1 MIARKGIETHF
12 KHNLVEVRPDAREA
26 VFENL
31 DTGEQVVQHYDLLH
45 VTPPQG
51 PPEVVKS
58 SPLANEAGWV
68 NVDKHTLRHPDFPNV
83 FSLGDVSSLP
93 TSKTGAAIRKEAP
106 ALVHNLLTVRAGKDE
121 GGFKQYDGYA
131 SCPLT
136 TGYGKL
142 VLAEFDYD
150 LEPAPTFPFD
160 TTKERW
166 SMYQLKRYG
175 LPALYWRG
183 MLKGRG

>member
-1 MIARKGIETHF
+1 M
-12 KHNLVEVRPDAREA
+12 
-26 VFENL
+26 
-31 DTGEQVVQHYDLLH
+31 
-45 VTPPQG
+45 
-51 PPEVVKS
+51 
-58 SPLANEAGWV
+58 
-68 NVDKHTLRHPDFPNV
+68 
-83 FSLGDVSSLP
+83 
-93 TSKTGAAIRKEAP
+93 
-106 ALVHNLLTVRAGKDE
+106 LVHNLMATMRGEPAS
-121 GGFKQYDGYA
+121 GFKRYDGYA

-150 LEPAPTFPFD
+150 LKPAPSFPFD

-183 MLKGRG
+183 MLKGRA

>member
-1 MIARKGIETHF
+1 MRGQDASTF
-12 KHNLVEVRPDAREA
+12 KR
-26 VFENL
+26 
-31 DTGEQVVQHYDLLH
+31 
-45 VTPPQG
+45 
-51 PPEVVKS
+51 
-58 SPLANEAGWV
+58 
-68 NVDKHTLRHPDFPNV
+68 
-83 FSLGDVSSLP
+83 
-93 TSKTGAAIRKEAP
+93 
-106 ALVHNLLTVRAGKDE
+106 
-121 GGFKQYDGYA
+121 YDGYA

-150 LEPAPTFPFD
+150 LKPTPSFPFD

-175 LPALYWRG
+175 LPSLYWRV